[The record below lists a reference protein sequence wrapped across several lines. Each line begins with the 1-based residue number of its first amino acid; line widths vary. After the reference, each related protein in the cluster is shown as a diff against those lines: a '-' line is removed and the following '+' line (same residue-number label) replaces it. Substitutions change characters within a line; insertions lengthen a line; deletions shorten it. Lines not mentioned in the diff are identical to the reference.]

1 MSFLQT
7 VLAHLGKV
15 SADPSLRLDERLLEK
30 VDGQVS
36 EQLSESDRDALI
48 HQLAELVPK
57 LQQDA
62 SPATRLIEILI
73 RSSSY
78 TFSRVQDIRPPVD
91 FQAGLLAPSF
101 SINLVTLSLLEK
113 AALKKSDAG
122 IVAGQPDI
130 VSSLVRS
137 WLSTPDTAV
146 AQKAHHVLLGLL
158 TATDEGQ
165 TAETRVHQN
174 HYEPFYQSLMWR
186 RIFKDKDI
194 YALLFSLCD
203 LATAGQQGQLNRREK
218 TIAQARLLD
227 WLVRV
232 DCEPVRTSQIPE
244 VEMKHG
250 VKDGGILDFA
260 ATDMVDREDVLMHM
274 TLIDFFA
281 ELIKPDHSMVQ
292 SQHSSSSSQSS
303 QSSQSLDFLINRGL
317 HSRSLSYF
325 LEAGRQ
331 SGLDATYLYGRSA
344 NYLSVYSSC
353 YPTHF
358 LAASPS
364 IADATVR
371 RVSDVL
377 GAMSPGRWAQG
388 QAPIHDLHVLASLP
402 RLVHLPRA
410 GVASP
415 IFDIPVVPA
424 SPDAFKVLATI
435 FNGPRPENRMHSHRT
450 EDELISEA
458 RAARAIY
465 FLYLSQRRT
474 FWNSVIK
481 AAETVALKEVALA
494 AIGLIDSIINAHWEP
509 LPRSNSQ
516 STAFFPTESELAD
529 KCNSAKLLPPSGILA
544 ILAQPALG
552 AVLPYLIRPGQTFSN
567 LVGGGRGDV
576 ESAAYVVAAA
586 KYDTIIRLRD
596 KMKEIQQD
604 TGEFGDA
611 IATVNK
617 RLALGVMG
625 GNSEI
630 GGRIQSL
637 EL

>member
-1 MSFLQT
+1 M
-7 VLAHLGKV
+7 
-15 SADPSLRLDERLLEK
+15 
-30 VDGQVS
+30 
-36 EQLSESDRDALI
+36 RDI
-48 HQLAELVPK
+48 K
-57 LQQDA
+57 
-62 SPATRLIEILI
+62 
-73 RSSSY
+73 
-78 TFSRVQDIRPPVD
+78 PPVD

-165 TAETRVHQN
+165 AAETMVPQN
-174 HYEPFYQSLMWR
+174 HCEPFYQSLMWR

-194 YALLFSLCD
+194 YGLLFSLCD
-203 LATAGQQGQLNRREK
+203 LATAERQGQLNKREK

-244 VEMKHG
+244 VETKHG

-260 ATDMVDREDVLMHM
+260 ATNMVDREDVLMHM

-292 SQHSSSSSQSS
+292 SRHSSSCSQSS
-303 QSSQSLDFLINRGL
+303 PSSYSLDFLIRRGL

-344 NYLSVYSSC
+344 NYLSVYSSY

-358 LAASPS
+358 LATSPS
-364 IADATVR
+364 VAGATVR
-371 RVSDVL
+371 RISDVL

-402 RLVHLPRA
+402 RSVHLPRA

-415 IFDIPVVPA
+415 LFDIPVVPA

-435 FNGPRPENRMHSHRT
+435 FNGPRPGNRMHSYRT
-450 EDELISEA
+450 KDELVSEA

-465 FLYLSQRRT
+465 FLYLSQRHS
-474 FWNSVIK
+474 FWNSVVK
-481 AAETVALKEVALA
+481 AAETVALKEIALA

-509 LPRSNSQ
+509 LPRGSSQ
-516 STAFFPTESELAD
+516 YTAFLPTESELAD
-529 KCNSAKLLPPSGILA
+529 KCNSAKPLPPNGIMA

-625 GNSEI
+625 GNSDI